1 MPNIQLSPY
10 NHASSFRKIAAAA
23 WDDMY
28 QSTIYGQL
36 RIRVEPLEAYI
47 AEVREQTG
55 RRITITHCVTRALA
69 LLLAKHTDIN
79 SVVMNRALYLRQ
91 DVDIFL
97 QVALP
102 SDDPDRVGKTDLT
115 GLCVRKADGL
125 SLSELH
131 DTIRDQASA
140 LRGGKDKDFD
150 KTKKQANTIPGW
162 VLHYGLKL
170 IAWLQYRWNVD
181 TTFLGAPRDPFGS
194 AMVTSVG
201 MFDARVGYAPFF
213 PLARTAII
221 LCIGA
226 IVEEPVVEDGKV
238 VPGRVINIQA
248 TMDHRVVD
256 GYHAGILSKEITKM
270 LTEPDKYLGPA

>member
-1 MPNIQLSPY
+1 MPNIQLRPY

-28 QSTIYGQL
+28 QATIYGQL
-36 RIRVEPLEAYI
+36 KIRVEALEAYI
-47 AEVREQTG
+47 DKARTETG
-55 RRITITHCVTRALA
+55 KRITLTHCVTRALA
-69 LLLAKHTDIN
+69 LLLSEHPDIN
-79 SVVMNRALYLRQ
+79 ALVINRKLYLRE

-102 SDDPDRVGKTDLT
+102 SDDPDRMGKSDLT
-115 GLCVRKADGL
+115 GLCVRRADKL
-125 SLSELH
+125 SLGELH
-131 DTIRDQASA
+131 DTIREQASA
-140 LRGGKDKDFD
+140 LRKGKDKDFD
-150 KTKKQANTIPGW
+150 KTKKQANNTPGW
-162 VLHYGLKL
+162 LLHRALKF
-170 IAWLQYRWNVD
+170 IGWLQYRWNID
-181 TTFLGAPRDPFGS
+181 TSFLGAPRDPFGS

-226 IVEEPVVEDGKV
+226 IVEEPVVENGEV
-238 VPGRVINIQA
+238 VPGRVISIQA

-256 GYHAGILSKEITKM
+256 GYHAGILSQEITKI
-270 LTEPDKYLGPA
+270 LTEPDKYLGTP